1 MIFDEKHV
9 KIHGCFIVWDGI
21 TRPEPGHDGKPK
33 YSLKVVVNPNNP
45 DLADM
50 NNLANTTL
58 QTSKFRGQLPG
69 GGRMPIGQARAD
81 EFNNLY
87 PGWVVLG
94 CNTQRLPDVYDEN
107 GGKLDPMQY
116 GQQLFGAQQVD
127 VLVHCYEYDAK
138 GNKGIATGLDAFSI
152 IASAG
157 AVPQNFGGAGI
168 ATQSAFGPSGA
179 APQGQAPQG
188 QPTQQPAQQPAYGQP
203 TQAQDFLP
211 Q

>member
-1 MIFDEKHV
+1 MIFDDKHV
-9 KIHGCFIVWDGI
+9 KIHGAFIVWDGI
-21 TRPEPGHDGKPK
+21 TRPEQGHDGKPK

-50 NNLANTTL
+50 NNLANATL
-58 QTSKFRGQLPG
+58 QTSKFRGQLPA
-69 GGRMPIGQARAD
+69 GGRMPIGQARQD
-81 EFNNLY
+81 EFNGMY

-116 GQQLFGAQQVD
+116 GQMLYGAQQVD
-127 VLVHCYEYDAK
+127 ILVHCYEYDAK

-152 IASAG
+152 IASAN

-168 ATQSAFGPSGA
+168 NTQGAFGPGSSQGQQPA
-179 APQGQAPQG
+179 PQGGYAPQGQ
-188 QPTQQPAQQPAYGQP
+188 QPAPGQP